1 MRRVLLGL
9 AIVIG
14 LAAATLAELYF
25 VQGMRIEFTGNM
37 QYRRVTWGSEVKH
50 RDVAV
55 EESRK
60 IQPAAQPVPEAPIAA
75 APVPVKIVPASYWT
89 DFRGPNRDGVYSEAA
104 ISTDWPVQGPPRLWR
119 QPIC

>member
-50 RDVAV
+50 RDAAV

-60 IQPAAQPVPEAPIAA
+60 IQPAAAALVPEAPIAP
-75 APVPVKIVPASYWT
+75 APV
-89 DFRGPNRDGVYSEAA
+89 RGSCEDRARILLD
-104 ISTDWPVQGPPRLWR
+104 
-119 QPIC
+119 